1 MIQSICKHTMEFG
14 GVVLE
19 KNNSGSNKMKIV
31 IAVLLSVTLVA
42 IGISVWALFFRTED
56 TCDLLLAPDYAPV
69 NIEKYA
75 EDIGDNSA
83 SKLEQT
89 EGGGAVSMSYST
101 EVGIDLSQETASLF
115 FENPGKSNQDVV
127 IQIVIHDTVVA
138 QSGRITPGKRVT
150 MLDLANDMKFSLEE
164 GGYNGK
170 IVVLYYQPYNGE
182 KAILNTD
189 IPVNISV
196 NN

>member
-1 MIQSICKHTMEFG
+1 
-14 GVVLE
+14 
-19 KNNSGSNKMKIV
+19 MKI
-31 IAVLLSVTLVA
+31 ITAVLVIVTLVA
-42 IGISVWALFFRTED
+42 IGVSVWALFFRSD
-56 TCDLLLAPDYAPV
+56 DNGNALLAPDYAPV
-69 NIEKYA
+69 SIEKYA
-75 EDIGDNSA
+75 EDIGDDSA

-101 EVGIDLSQETASLF
+101 EVGISLSEKTVSLF

-150 MLDLANDMKFSLEE
+150 MLDLPNNMSSSLEE

-170 IVVLYYQPYNGE
+170 IVVLYYQPENGE

-189 IPVNISV
+189 IPVNINVSY
-196 NN
+196 